1 MDMKLPKE
9 YHLMKAV
16 FHRIYGQPE
25 VLKVEETA
33 KPTPAEDEVL
43 VKIYASSVNPA
54 EWYGITGL
62 FISRLMGGFLK
73 PKDPSIGVDYS
84 GVVEAVGKNVTHF
97 KPGDAVY
104 GARSWAYAE
113 YVCVKNHVYPKPAN
127 LTFEQA
133 GSVATAAMTAL
144 QALRDHGQLQAGQKV
159 LINGASGG
167 VGTFAVQI
175 AKALGAEVTAVCS
188 TRNVALIRSLGAH
201 HVVDY
206 TKEDFTRT
214 DKRYDLFID
223 IAGSRPWRE
232 CKRVLTPNAHFVI
245 VGAPKG
251 GRLLGPL
258 ARIIRLKIASLGAS
272 QKRVFF
278 IAKFKREDFL
288 LLSQMFESEQVRPIV
303 EKTYPLERISDA
315 MHHLGTGHAQGKIV
329 VTMR

>member
-1 MDMKLPKE
+1 M
-9 YHLMKAV
+9 
-16 FHRIYGQPE
+16 
-25 VLKVEETA
+25 KVEETA
-33 KPTPAEDEVL
+33 KPTPADDEVL

-97 KPGDAVY
+97 KPGEAVY

-188 TRNVALIRSLGAH
+188 TRNVVLIRSLGAD
-201 HVVDY
+201 HVIDY

-214 DKRYDLFID
+214 GKRYDVFID

-232 CKRVLTPNAHFVI
+232 CKRVLTPHAHFVI

-258 ARIIRLKIASLGAS
+258 ERIIRLQIASLGAS

-288 LLSQMFESEQVRPIV
+288 LLSQMFESGQVRPIV
-303 EKTYPLERISDA
+303 EKTYPLTRIADA

-329 VTMR
+329 VTRG